1 MVAMVT
7 LILVILYALIEK
19 ILRSKD
25 EGKEKQQQYNHEYK
39 DNIKYRPKYYS
50 HKPWAAIAVRESPYQ
65 SLYETICQRFVPNRP
80 DDFLYHLLCNST
92 NLYAEDLYLLE

>member
-1 MVAMVT
+1 MQVNEWKYVLCRLNVTWIMVAMVT

-39 DNIKYRPKYYS
+39 DNIKYRPKY
-50 HKPWAAIAVRESPYQ
+50 
-65 SLYETICQRFVPNRP
+65 
-80 DDFLYHLLCNST
+80 
-92 NLYAEDLYLLE
+92 

>member
-39 DNIKYRPKYYS
+39 DNIKYRPKY
-50 HKPWAAIAVRESPYQ
+50 
-65 SLYETICQRFVPNRP
+65 
-80 DDFLYHLLCNST
+80 
-92 NLYAEDLYLLE
+92 